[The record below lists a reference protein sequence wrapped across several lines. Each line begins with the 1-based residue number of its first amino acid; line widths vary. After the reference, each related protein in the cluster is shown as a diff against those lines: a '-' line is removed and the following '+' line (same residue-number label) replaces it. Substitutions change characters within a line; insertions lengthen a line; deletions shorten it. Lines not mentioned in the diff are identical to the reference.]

1 MREKGKLFSLASL
14 SLTKILKTKI
24 STGFNAFKLPVWEE
38 ENEDE
43 VTTMVDWIVLSH
55 NSQCNNKG
63 YQHDLNQSECQT
75 SYLCL

>member
-14 SLTKILKTKI
+14 SLTKILKTKNLD
-24 STGFNAFKLPVWEE
+24 GLQCFQAPGVEE

-43 VTTMVDWIVLSH
+43 ATTMMDWIVLSH
-55 NSQCNNKG
+55 NSQCYNKG
-63 YQHDLNQSECQT
+63 YQHYLSQSECQT